1 MTASHFYLSKPVW
14 QKPAYLLGIVI
25 LHVLLLLFVR
35 QALQKNTGQ
44 SEAYRYL
51 DVSFFAPAL
60 KALHQVPPQVPQI
73 PAAATPS
80 HPITQLPQ
88 RLRSQSR
95 DSQSQVSNTAPS
107 AINQASEH
115 EASGAP
121 ISAAHDAISLDLDSL
136 RKAALAEDKKHMRSQ
151 ANRVPI
157 AATAD
162 LKFEEKFGRDVQ
174 EAKRK
179 DCLNAY
185 SNGARVGNVAIAG
198 LLVAGV
204 IVADTVTGK
213 GCKW

>member
-1 MTASHFYLSKPVW
+1 MTASQFYLSKPVW

-51 DVSFFAPAL
+51 DVSFIAPAL
-60 KALHQVPPQVPQI
+60 KVLPQVPQI

-80 HPITQLPQ
+80 QPITQLPQ

-107 AINQASEH
+107 AINQGSEH

-151 ANRVPI
+151 ANRIPM

-185 SNGARVGNVAIAG
+185 SNGARVGNVALAG